1 MERYADLLAERAWIV
16 RRWKD
21 YMPSIVRAAR
31 ALIPGAR
38 VYVFGS
44 AIKGTTVGG
53 SDVDILITSG
63 KVPRSN
69 ADRAKLKVEIEEI
82 SGLPPY
88 HPFEFHIADEDEAKW
103 YLQRI
108 KEIKE
113 YTLDKNQG

>member
-1 MERYADLLAERAWIV
+1 MERYADLLAERARIV

-31 ALIPGAR
+31 ELIPGAR

-44 AIKGTTVGG
+44 AVKGTTVGG
-53 SDVDILITSG
+53 SDIDILITSG